1 MKNLLI
7 IILLFFSSNLFAQT
21 KIDSLENL
29 LQKDSKN
36 ISLLNELAYK
46 YWNVSPDKGLNYA
59 DKAYSF
65 ALKENNKT
73 GIAKALQNKGICYW
87 AKSELQLALKN
98 HQKSLEIYEEIKNIN
113 GISSSFCNIGIVFDD
128 LSDYKNA
135 LKYYLKSIK
144 ISEEN
149 GFTDLYIKTIG
160 NISSIYLEQQN
171 YSKAQEYIEEAI
183 HLSKKQGDNSNT
195 ATHLNTMGAIYESQ
209 NNYKKA
215 KTTYKKA
222 HQLFKENKNIFGT
235 AVALYNIGET
245 EYHLKNYA
253 NAITYYNESLILSE
267 KINDLIGVLLAY
279 KSIGIIHKEQN
290 HYNTALAYYKK
301 SLNLANKLDSK
312 DEKLELYNKYAELYK
327 STGKL
332 DMSIIYLRKFIL
344 LKDSI
349 YNESNSKQI
358 AEMQTKYESE
368 KKEKENEL
376 LRKNNKIQ
384 NLEITKQT
392 NIRNSFIG
400 ISILII
406 LIISI
411 LLNRFASKKKT
422 NKLLI
427 LKNKVISNQRDEL
440 KKVNATKDK
449 FLSIISHDLRSPF
462 NSLLGITDLLVND
475 YNKIDDTQKKN
486 LLTSLNTASQS
497 TYELLENLLSW
508 ARAQRGKIEI
518 NKELLNLKKLID
530 ASIAPYKYNASKKN
544 IKIITNVP
552 LNTICSIDRN
562 TSMTFIGNLVNNA
575 IKFTHEGGT
584 ITINYQQNKENVEL
598 HIIDTGVGMTPEL
611 IHKLFR
617 IDIVNSSRGT
627 NNEKGSALGLILC
640 KEFIKL
646 NGGNISVI
654 SEVEKGSKF
663 IISLPI

>member
-36 ISLLNELAYK
+36 ISLLNELAYR
-46 YWNVSPDKGLNYA
+46 YWNVYPDKGLNYA
-59 DKAYSF
+59 NKAYSF
-65 ALKENNKT
+65 ALKENSKT
-73 GIAKALQNKGICYW
+73 GIAKSLQNIGLNYW
-87 AKSELQLALKN
+87 GKSELLLSLKN
-98 HQKSLEIYEEIKNIN
+98 HQKSLEIYEEIKNIKE
-113 GISSSFCNIGIVFDD
+113 ICSSFCNIGIIYGA
-128 LSDYKNA
+128 LSDYENA

-144 ISEEN
+144 ISEKN
-149 GFTDLYIKTIG
+149 GFTDLYIKSIG
-160 NISSIYLEQQN
+160 NISVIYLAQQN
-171 YSKAQEYIEEAI
+171 DSKALEYVQEAI
-183 HLSKKQGDNSNT
+183 QLSDKKGDKSNL
-195 ATHLNTMGAIYESQ
+195 ATHLNMMGAIYESQ

-222 HQLFKENKNIFGT
+222 LELFKKNENVLGT

-267 KINDLIGVLLAY
+267 KINDQIGVLLAN

-290 HYNTALAYYKK
+290 NFNAALTYYKK
-301 SLNLANKLDSK
+301 SLDLANKLDSK
-312 DEKLELYNKYAELYK
+312 EEKLKLYNKYAELYE

-332 DMSIIYLRKFIL
+332 DMSMIYLGKFIS

-376 LRKNNKIQ
+376 LRKNNEIQ

-400 ISILII
+400 FSILII
-406 LIISI
+406 LIIII

-422 NKLLI
+422 NQLLI
-427 LKNKVISNQRDEL
+427 IKNEVISNQRDEL
-440 KKVNATKDK
+440 KIVNATKDK

-462 NSLLGITDLLVND
+462 NSLLGITNLLVND
-475 YNKIDDTQKKN
+475 YNNIDDNQKKN
-486 LLTSLNTASQS
+486 LLTSLNKESQS

-508 ARAQRGKIEI
+508 ARTQRGKIEI
-518 NKELLNLKKLID
+518 NKEPLNLKELVN
-530 ASIAPYKYNASKKN
+530 ASIAPYKYNASIKN
-544 IKIITNVP
+544 IEIITNVP
-552 LNTICSIDRN
+552 LNTMCSIDKN
-562 TSMTFIGNLVNNA
+562 TSMTFIGNLINNA

-584 ITINYQQNKENVEL
+584 ITVNYQQNEENVEL

-611 IHKLFR
+611 IDKLFR

-654 SEVEKGSKF
+654 SELEKGSKF